1 MSKIYLQS
9 LGCSKNLIDSENMLA
24 ILENRGHKIV
34 DFADEADY
42 IIINTCSFILDAK
55 EESINS
61 IMEAIEL
68 KNNFNKKIIVTG
80 CLAQRY
86 KDELV
91 KEIPEID
98 ILVGTNSYDKI
109 DLLIEQY
116 EDKRQTVLDV
126 KDLEIRVDNLP
137 RKSLT
142 PNYYRFLKIAEGCNN
157 HCTYCIIPKLRGKFR
172 SRKIEQVVS
181 EARKLS
187 DEGVREL
194 ILIAQDTSKY
204 GIDIYGERVLHKLI
218 QELSKIEKIQW
229 IRIHYLYPEDFYDE
243 LISEF
248 KDNSKLVK
256 YFDIPLQHINNSV
269 LKRMNRNTNKNQIIK
284 LIDRIRNEV
293 PEAVVRTSLITGF
306 PGETEKQHNELK
318 DFLMEYKLDRVG
330 VFTFSNEEDT
340 AAYKLDKQID
350 EEIKKQRQ
358 EELMHIQQN
367 ISFNK
372 NISRID
378 NIYDVIIDEDNGENE
393 YIGRTYMDSPEI
405 DGCVFINSKEKLN
418 IGQIYKIRVVD
429 ALEYDLIGDIEN
441 E

>member
-318 DFLMEYKLDRVG
+318 DFLM
-330 VFTFSNEEDT
+330 
-340 AAYKLDKQID
+340 
-350 EEIKKQRQ
+350 
-358 EELMHIQQN
+358 N
-367 ISFNK
+367 IN
-372 NISRID
+372 
-378 NIYDVIIDEDNGENE
+378 
-393 YIGRTYMDSPEI
+393 
-405 DGCVFINSKEKLN
+405 
-418 IGQIYKIRVVD
+418 
-429 ALEYDLIGDIEN
+429 
-441 E
+441 